1 MTVATTIKIDPQLK
15 NSLDNLKLFPR
26 ETYNDVVSRLVDMA
40 YDEEPLSDETL
51 NRIEETLEDLKRG
64 KYYTQEEIEAE
75 LELR

>member
-1 MTVATTIKIDPQLK
+1 MTVATTIKIDSQLK
-15 NSLDNLKLFPR
+15 KSLDTLKLYPR

-40 YDEEPLSDETL
+40 YDEEALSDETV
-51 NRIEETLEDLKRG
+51 NRIEEALEDLKRG